1 MKTQQGRGLA
11 LAAILLC
18 FSSAVF
24 PAYLADGDVTG
35 TWALSVE
42 TQQGTATP
50 TVMLKQAGERITG
63 SYKGRLGDSALEGS
77 IKGNEIRFAVKLKFQ
92 DQEVTITYSGIVE
105 KDSMKGTAQ
114 FGDRG
119 SAPWT
124 ARRKPE

>member
-1 MKTQQGRGLA
+1 MKTHQGRGLA

-24 PAYLADGDVTG
+24 PAYLQDDVSG
-35 TWALSVE
+35 TWSLSVE

-50 TVMLKQAGERITG
+50 TVILKQAGERITG
-63 SYKGRLGDSALEGS
+63 SYKGRLGESTLEGS

-92 DQEVTITYSGIVE
+92 DQEVTITYSGTVE
-105 KDSMKGTAQ
+105 KDSMKGTVQ

-119 SAPWT
+119 SGPFT

>member
-1 MKTQQGRGLA
+1 
-11 LAAILLC
+11 
-18 FSSAVF
+18 
-24 PAYLADGDVTG
+24 
-35 TWALSVE
+35 
-42 TQQGTATP
+42 
-50 TVMLKQAGERITG
+50 MLKQAGERLTG

-92 DQEVTITYSGIVE
+92 DQEVTITYSGTVE

-124 ARRKPE
+124 ARRKSE

>member
-1 MKTQQGRGLA
+1 MKTHQGRGLA

-24 PAYLADGDVTG
+24 PAYLQDDVSG
-35 TWALSVE
+35 TWSLSVE
-42 TQQGTATP
+42 TQRGTATP
-50 TVMLKQAGERITG
+50 TVTLKQAGERITG
-63 SYKGRLGDSALEGS
+63 SYKGRLGDSTLEGT

-92 DQEVTITYSGIVE
+92 DQEVTITYSGTVE

-119 SAPWT
+119 SGPWT
-124 ARRKPE
+124 ATRKPE